1 MNAGDKKLNAM
12 NRLGD
17 MGHFPPAVNAGAT
30 ANVLL
35 TIAVTWWIQP
45 RLTQPWG
52 PIAWVALVLACNLLP
67 VALLRFGLHEDTVYP
82 TLREMNFIH
91 DQHKFADWVYVAAS
105 ANMASWVLVS
115 WAVFSIW
122 HTIPTLC
129 VVLGIAFL
137 ATFSPVLF
145 RSRTRQAL

>member
-17 MGHFPPAVNAGAT
+17 MGHFPLAVNAGAT

-35 TIAVTWWIQP
+35 TIAVTWWIEP

-52 PIAWVALVLACNLLP
+52 PVAWVALVLACNLLP
-67 VALLRFGLHEDTVYP
+67 VALLRFGLNEHTVYP
-82 TLREMNFIH
+82 SLREMDFVH

-105 ANMASWVLVS
+105 ANMAFWVLVS
-115 WAVFSIW
+115 WAAFSIW
-122 HTIPTLC
+122 HTAAALC
-129 VVLGIAFL
+129 VMLGIAFL
-137 ATFSPVLF
+137 ATFSPIMF
-145 RSRTRQAL
+145 RSRTS